1 MIRFKLI
8 PAILLI
14 CLTAMAIIQI
24 GGCAN
29 IVPPSGGPRDSIP
42 PYAVYAKPKDSSTN
56 IAPKEI
62 LISFNE
68 YITTNA
74 IQEQLIVS
82 PNIKNNPLVDQRLN
96 MVRIRLSDSLNANTT
111 YSLQFGNALRDV
123 NEGNIA
129 QNFTYVFSTGDYI
142 DTGKLYGKV
151 QIAETGLVDSSLI
164 AVLHPIDN
172 DSAIFK
178 DKPAYYTRINGQGI
192 FEFNFLP
199 SKDFNIYILPNDYNK
214 RYDDSTKLFAFLNNT
229 VHPTKTN
236 DSIQLY
242 AFEASPKKEKKSAS
256 NSSVKNAKK
265 QAPVLKYSS
274 NLEGNEKD
282 ILSSLTLNFET
293 PIRLNDSFKIG
304 ITDTNLIKLETA
316 QVMVNKQNKQQVE
329 IEFPWEANTDYK
341 LVLPQKSIQ
350 DSLSNF
356 LVKADTI
363 RFKTKPE
370 SSYGTAILRVNGFQQ
385 FEQPVLLLIQDQKV
399 KFSYPITQ
407 NVLRIPLLPPG
418 DYQLKLLMDVNQ
430 NGRWDTGKF
439 MGKKLQPELVRNLN
453 LNLNIRVN
461 WDNEMNLI
469 LKP

>member
-1 MIRFKLI
+1 MALI
-8 PAILLI
+8 Q
-14 CLTAMAIIQI
+14 M

-74 IQEQLIVS
+74 LQEQLIVS
-82 PNIKNNPLVDQRLN
+82 PSIKNNPLVDQRLN

-123 NEGNIA
+123 NEGNIV
-129 QNFTYVFSTGDYI
+129 QNYTYVFSTGDQI

-151 QIAETGLVDSSLI
+151 QIAETGMVDSTLI
-164 AVLHPIDN
+164 AVLHPIEN
-172 DSAIFK
+172 DSAIYK
-178 DKPAYYTRINGQGI
+178 DKPTYYTRINGKGV
-192 FEFNFLP
+192 FDFKYLP
-199 SKDFNIYILPNDYNK
+199 ATNFNIYIVPNDYNK
-214 RYDDSTKLFAFLNNT
+214 RYDDSTKLFAFLNVP
-229 VHPTKTN
+229 VHPTKTK

-242 AFEASPKKEKKSAS
+242 AFEASPKKEKKLAS
-256 NSSVKNAKK
+256 IAAVKNAKK
-265 QAPVLKYSS
+265 QSPVLKFSS
-274 NLEGNEKD
+274 NLEGKEKD
-282 ILSSLTLNFET
+282 ILSPLTLNFET
-293 PIRLNDSFKIG
+293 PIRLNDSFTMR
-304 ITDTNLIKLETA
+304 ITDTNLVQQEVAVPGINA
-316 QVMVNKQNKQQVE
+316 QNKKQVD
-329 IEFPWEANTDYK
+329 IHFPWEANTDYK
-341 LVLPQKSIQ
+341 LVLPQKSIM

-356 LVKADTI
+356 LIKADTI

-370 SSYGTAILRVNGFQQ
+370 SSYGSAILRINGFQE
-385 FEQPVLLLIQDQKV
+385 FEHPVLLLIQDQKV

-407 NVLRIPLLPPG
+407 NLLRIDLLPPG
-418 DYQLKLLMDVNQ
+418 DYQLKLLTDANQ
-430 NGRWDTGKF
+430 NGRWDTGQF
-439 MGKKLQPELVRNLN
+439 MGKKLQPELVRNLK
-453 LNLNIRVN
+453 LILNIKSN

>member
-1 MIRFKLI
+1 MIRLKLI
-8 PAILLI
+8 PAIVLS
-14 CLTAMAIIQI
+14 CLVAMALVQM

-74 IQEQLIVS
+74 LQEQLIVS
-82 PNIKNNPLVDQRLN
+82 PNIKNNPLIDQRLN
-96 MVRIRLSDSLNANTT
+96 MLRVRLSDSLNTNTT
-111 YSLQFGNALRDV
+111 YSFQFGNALRDV

-129 QNFTYVFSTGDYI
+129 QNYTYVFSTGSHI

-151 QIAETGLVDSSLI
+151 QLAETGLVDSTLI
-164 AVLHPIDN
+164 AVLHPVEN
-172 DSAIFK
+172 DSAIYK
-178 DKPAYYTRINGQGI
+178 DKPNYYTRINGQGI
-192 FEFNFLP
+192 FVFKFLP
-199 SKDFNIYILPNDYNK
+199 SEDFNIYIVPNDYNK
-214 RYDDSTKLFAFLNNT
+214 RYDDSTKLFAFLNSSVN
-229 VHPTKTN
+229 PLQTK

-242 AFEASPKKEKKSAS
+242 AFEASPKKEKKLATIAGA
-256 NSSVKNAKK
+256 KNTKK
-265 QAPVLKYSS
+265 QSPVLKYSI
-274 NLEGNEKD
+274 NLEGIEKD
-282 ILSSLTLNFET
+282 ILSPLTLNFET
-293 PIRLNDSFKIG
+293 PVRLNDSFTIG
-304 ITDTNLIKLETA
+304 ITDTNLVKQEGLTA
-316 QVMVNKQNKQQVE
+316 LVNAQNKQQVE
-329 IEFPWEANTDYK
+329 IRFPWEANTDYK
-341 LVLPQKSIQ
+341 LVLPQKSIL
-350 DSLSNF
+350 DTLSNF

-370 SSYGTAILRVNGFQQ
+370 SSYGSAIIRINGFQQ
-385 FEQPVLLLIQDQKV
+385 FEHPVLLLIQDQIV

-407 NVLRIPLLPPG
+407 NLLRIDLLPPG
-418 DYQLKLLMDVNQ
+418 DYQLKLLTDANQ

-439 MGKKLQPELVRNLN
+439 IGKKLQPELVRNLK
-453 LNLNIRVN
+453 LILNIRAN

>member
-1 MIRFKLI
+1 MALI
-8 PAILLI
+8 Q
-14 CLTAMAIIQI
+14 M

-68 YITTNA
+68 FITTNA
-74 IQEQLIVS
+74 LQEQLIVS

-123 NEGNIA
+123 NEGNIV
-129 QNFTYVFSTGDYI
+129 QNYTYVFSTGNQI
-142 DTGKLYGKV
+142 DTGKLFGKV

-164 AVLHPIDN
+164 AVLHPIEK
-172 DSAIFK
+172 DSAIYK
-178 DKPAYYTRINGQGI
+178 DKPTYYSRINGQGI
-192 FEFNFLP
+192 FEFKFLP
-199 SKDFNIYILPNDYNK
+199 ASDFNIYIVPNDFSK
-214 RYDDSTKLFAFLNNT
+214 RYDDSTKLFAFLDRS
-229 VHPTKTN
+229 VAATKTK

-242 AFEASPKKEKKSAS
+242 AFEASPKKEKKLATAIGS
-256 NSSVKNAKK
+256 KNAKK
-265 QAPVLKYSS
+265 QSPLLKYSS
-274 NLEGNEKD
+274 NLENNEKD
-282 ILSSLTLNFET
+282 ILSPLTLNFET
-293 PIRLNDSFKIG
+293 PISLNDSFIIQ
-304 ITDTNLIKLETA
+304 ITDTNLVKKEAAVLAI
-316 QVMVNKQNKQQVE
+316 NPQNKQQVE
-329 IEFPWEANTDYK
+329 IDFPWEADTDYK
-341 LVLPQKSIQ
+341 LVLPQKSIK

-356 LVKADTI
+356 LVKADTL

-370 SSYGTAILRVNGFQQ
+370 SSYGTAILRINGFQQ

-407 NVLRIPLLPPG
+407 NLLRIDLLPPG
-418 DYQLKLLMDVNQ
+418 DYQLKLLSDANQ

-439 MGKKLQPELVRNLN
+439 IGKKLQPELMRNLK
-453 LNLNIRVN
+453 LVLNIKSK

>member
-1 MIRFKLI
+1 MALI
-8 PAILLI
+8 Q
-14 CLTAMAIIQI
+14 M

-68 YITTNA
+68 FITTNA
-74 IQEQLIVS
+74 LQEQLIVS

-123 NEGNIA
+123 NEGNIV
-129 QNFTYVFSTGDYI
+129 QNYTYVFSTGNQI
-142 DTGKLYGKV
+142 DTGKLFGKV

-164 AVLHPIDN
+164 AVLHPIEK
-172 DSAIFK
+172 DSAIYK
-178 DKPAYYTRINGQGI
+178 DKPTYYSRINGQGI
-192 FEFNFLP
+192 FEFKFLP
-199 SKDFNIYILPNDYNK
+199 ASDFNIYIVPNDFSK
-214 RYDDSTKLFAFLNNT
+214 RYDDSTKLFAFLDRS
-229 VHPTKTN
+229 VAATKTK

-242 AFEASPKKEKKSAS
+242 AFEASPKKEKKLATTIGS
-256 NSSVKNAKK
+256 KNAKK
-265 QAPVLKYSS
+265 QSPLLKYSS
-274 NLEGNEKD
+274 NLENNEKD
-282 ILSSLTLNFET
+282 ILSPLTLNFET
-293 PIRLNDSFKIG
+293 PISLNDSFIIQ
-304 ITDTNLIKLETA
+304 ITDTNLVKKEAAVLAI
-316 QVMVNKQNKQQVE
+316 NPQNKQQVE
-329 IEFPWEANTDYK
+329 IDFPWEADTDYK
-341 LVLPQKSIQ
+341 LILPQKSIK

-356 LVKADTI
+356 LVKADTL

-370 SSYGTAILRVNGFQQ
+370 SSYGTAILRINGFQQ

-407 NVLRIPLLPPG
+407 NLLRIDLLPPG
-418 DYQLKLLMDVNQ
+418 DYQLKLLSDANQ

-439 MGKKLQPELVRNLN
+439 IGKKLQPELVRNLN
-453 LNLNIRVN
+453 LILNIRAK

>member
-1 MIRFKLI
+1 MALI
-8 PAILLI
+8 Q
-14 CLTAMAIIQI
+14 M

-68 YITTNA
+68 FITTNA
-74 IQEQLIVS
+74 LQEQLIVS

-111 YSLQFGNALRDV
+111 YSFQFGNALRDV
-123 NEGNIA
+123 NEGNIV
-129 QNFTYVFSTGDYI
+129 QNYTYVFSTGNQI
-142 DTGKLYGKV
+142 DTGKLFGKV

-164 AVLHPIDN
+164 AVLHPIEK
-172 DSAIFK
+172 DSAIYK
-178 DKPAYYTRINGQGI
+178 DKPTYYSRINGQGI
-192 FEFNFLP
+192 FEFKFLP
-199 SKDFNIYILPNDYNK
+199 ASDFNIYIVPNDFSK
-214 RYDDSTKLFAFLNNT
+214 RYDDSTKLFAFLDRS
-229 VHPTKTN
+229 VAATKTK

-242 AFEASPKKEKKSAS
+242 AFEASPKKEKKLATAIGS
-256 NSSVKNAKK
+256 KNAKK
-265 QAPVLKYSS
+265 QSPLLKYSS
-274 NLEGNEKD
+274 NLENNEKD
-282 ILSSLTLNFET
+282 ILSPLTLNFET
-293 PIRLNDSFKIG
+293 PISLNDSFIIQ
-304 ITDTNLIKLETA
+304 ITDTNLVKKEAAVLAI
-316 QVMVNKQNKQQVE
+316 NPQNKQQVE
-329 IEFPWEANTDYK
+329 IDFPWEADTDYK
-341 LVLPQKSIQ
+341 LVLPQKSIK

-356 LVKADTI
+356 LVKADTL

-370 SSYGTAILRVNGFQQ
+370 SSYGTAILRINGFQQ
-385 FEQPVLLLIQDQKV
+385 FDHPVLLLIQDQKV

-407 NVLRIPLLPPG
+407 NLLRIDLLPPG
-418 DYQLKLLMDVNQ
+418 DYQLKLLSDANQ

-439 MGKKLQPELVRNLN
+439 IGKKLQPELVRNLN
-453 LNLNIRVN
+453 LILNIKSK

>member
-1 MIRFKLI
+1 MTRFRLI
-8 PAILLI
+8 PATLII
-14 CLTAMAIIQI
+14 CLTAMALMQI

-42 PYAVYAKPKDSSTN
+42 PYAVYAKPKDSSTG

-74 IQEQLIVS
+74 LQEQLIVS
-82 PNIKNNPLVDQRLN
+82 PNIKNNPLIDQRLN

-111 YSLQFGNALRDV
+111 YSFQFGNALRDV

-129 QNFTYVFSTGDYI
+129 QNYTYVFSTGDKI

-151 QIAETGLVDSSLI
+151 QIAESGLVDSSLI

-178 DKPAYYTRINGQGI
+178 DKPNYYSRINGQGV
-192 FEFNFLP
+192 FEFKFLP
-199 SKDFNIYILPNDYNK
+199 ERNFNIYIVPNDYNK
-214 RYDDSTKLFAFLNNT
+214 KYDDSTKLFAFLNNT
-229 VHPTKTN
+229 VHPSKTT

-242 AFEASPKKEKKSAS
+242 AFEASPKKEKKLAS
-256 NSSVKNAKK
+256 IAAAKNAKR
-265 QAPVLKYSS
+265 QSPILKYSS
-274 NLEGNEKD
+274 NLEGKEKD
-282 ILSSLTLNFET
+282 VLSPLTLNFET
-293 PIRLNDSFKIG
+293 PIQLNDSFSIG
-304 ITDTNLIKLETA
+304 ITDTNLVKQEGM
-316 QVMVNKQNKQQVE
+316 QVTIQGGNKQQVD
-329 IEFPWEANTDYK
+329 IQFPWEFNTDYK
-341 LVLPQKSIQ
+341 LLIPQKSIQ

-356 LVKADTI
+356 LIKADTL
-363 RFKTKPE
+363 RFKTKAE
-370 SSYGTAILRVNGFQQ
+370 SSYGTAILRINGFQQ
-385 FEQPVLLLIQDQKV
+385 FEHPVLLLIQDQKV

-407 NVLRIPLLPPG
+407 NLLRIDLLPPG
-418 DYQLKLLMDVNQ
+418 DYQLKLLSDANQ

-439 MGKKLQPELVRNLN
+439 MGNQLQPEIVRNLN
-453 LNLNIRVN
+453 LILNIRSN

>member
-1 MIRFKLI
+1 MALI
-8 PAILLI
+8 Q
-14 CLTAMAIIQI
+14 M

-68 YITTNA
+68 FITTNA
-74 IQEQLIVS
+74 LQEQLIVS

-123 NEGNIA
+123 NEGNIV
-129 QNFTYVFSTGDYI
+129 QNYTYVFSTGNQI
-142 DTGKLYGKV
+142 DTGKLFGKV

-164 AVLHPIDN
+164 AVLHPIEK
-172 DSAIFK
+172 DSAIYK
-178 DKPAYYTRINGQGI
+178 DKPTYYSRINGQGI
-192 FEFNFLP
+192 FEFKFLP
-199 SKDFNIYILPNDYNK
+199 ASDFNIYIVPNDFSK
-214 RYDDSTKLFAFLNNT
+214 RYDDSTKLFAFLDRS
-229 VHPTKTN
+229 VAATKTK

-242 AFEASPKKEKKSAS
+242 AFEASPKKEKKLATTIGS
-256 NSSVKNAKK
+256 KNAKK
-265 QAPVLKYSS
+265 QSPLLKYSS
-274 NLEGNEKD
+274 NLENNEKD
-282 ILSSLTLNFET
+282 ILSPLTLNFET
-293 PIRLNDSFKIG
+293 PISLNDSFTIQ
-304 ITDTNLIKLETA
+304 ITDTNLVKKEAAVLAINA
-316 QVMVNKQNKQQVE
+316 QNKQQVE
-329 IEFPWEANTDYK
+329 IDFPWEADTDYK
-341 LVLPQKSIQ
+341 LVLPQKSIK

-356 LVKADTI
+356 LVKADTL

-370 SSYGTAILRVNGFQQ
+370 SSYGTAILRINGFQQ
-385 FEQPVLLLIQDQKV
+385 FEHPVLLLIQDQKV

-407 NVLRIPLLPPG
+407 NLLRIDLLPPG
-418 DYQLKLLMDVNQ
+418 DYQLKLLTDANQ

-439 MGKKLQPELVRNLN
+439 IGKKLQPELVRNLK
-453 LNLNIRVN
+453 LVLNIKSK

>member
-1 MIRFKLI
+1 MALI
-8 PAILLI
+8 Q
-14 CLTAMAIIQI
+14 M

-74 IQEQLIVS
+74 LQEQLIVS

-123 NEGNIA
+123 NEGNIV
-129 QNFTYVFSTGDYI
+129 QNYTYVFSTGNHI
-142 DTGKLYGKV
+142 DTGKLFGKV

-164 AVLHPIDN
+164 AVLHPIEK
-172 DSAIFK
+172 DSAIYK
-178 DKPAYYTRINGQGI
+178 DKPTYYSRINGQGI
-192 FEFNFLP
+192 FEFKFLP
-199 SKDFNIYILPNDYNK
+199 ASDFNIYIVPNDYSK
-214 RYDDSTKLFAFLNNT
+214 RYDDSTKLFAFLDRS
-229 VHPTKTN
+229 VAATKTK

-242 AFEASPKKEKKSAS
+242 AFEASPKKEKKLATAIGS
-256 NSSVKNAKK
+256 KNAKK
-265 QAPVLKYSS
+265 QSPLLKYSS
-274 NLEGNEKD
+274 NLEGQEKD
-282 ILSSLTLNFET
+282 FLSPLTLNFET
-293 PIRLNDSFKIG
+293 LIRLNDSFKIG
-304 ITDTNLIKLETA
+304 IADTNLVQQEGVKVL
-316 QVMVNKQNKQQVE
+316 VNAQNKQQVT
-329 IEFPWEANTDYK
+329 IDFPWEAGTDYK

-356 LVKADTI
+356 LVKADTL

-370 SSYGTAILRVNGFQQ
+370 SSYGTAILRINGFQQ
-385 FEQPVLLLIQDQKV
+385 FEHPVLLLIQDQKV

-407 NVLRIPLLPPG
+407 NLLRIDLLPPG
-418 DYQLKLLMDVNQ
+418 DYQLKLLSDANQ

-439 MGKKLQPELVRNLN
+439 IGKKLQPELVRNLK
-453 LNLNIRVN
+453 LILNIKSN

>member
-1 MIRFKLI
+1 MIRSKLI
-8 PAILLI
+8 PTILLC
-14 CLTAMAIIQI
+14 CLTAMAIIQM

-74 IQEQLIVS
+74 LQEQLIVS

-123 NEGNIA
+123 NEGNIV
-129 QNFTYVFSTGDYI
+129 QNYTYVFSTGNQI
-142 DTGKLYGKV
+142 DTGKLFGKV
-151 QIAETGLVDSSLI
+151 QIAETGMVDSTLI
-164 AVLHPIDN
+164 AVLHPIEN
-172 DSAIFK
+172 DSAIYK
-178 DKPAYYTRINGQGI
+178 DKPTYYTRINGKGV
-192 FEFNFLP
+192 FEFKFLP
-199 SKDFNIYILPNDYNK
+199 AKDFNIYIVPNDYNK
-214 RYDDSTKLFAFLNNT
+214 RYDDSTKLFAFLDRSVN
-229 VHPTKTN
+229 PTQTN

-242 AFEASPKKEKKSAS
+242 AFEASPKKEKKALSTVGA
-256 NSSVKNAKK
+256 KNAKK
-265 QAPVLKYSS
+265 QSPLLKYSS

-282 ILSSLTLNFET
+282 ILNPLILNFET
-293 PIRLNDSFKIG
+293 PIRLNDSFTIR
-304 ITDTNLIKLETA
+304 ITDTNLVTKEGAVTA
-316 QVMVNKQNKQQVE
+316 INAQNKQQVD
-329 IEFPWEANTDYK
+329 IDFPWEANTDYK
-341 LVLPQKSIQ
+341 LVLPQKSIM

-370 SSYGTAILRVNGFQQ
+370 SSYGSAILRINGFQE
-385 FEQPVLLLIQDQKV
+385 FEHPVLLLIQDQKV

-407 NVLRIPLLPPG
+407 NLLRIDLLPPG
-418 DYQLKLLMDVNQ
+418 DYQLKLLSDANQ

-439 MGKKLQPELVRNLN
+439 MGKKLQPELVRNLK
-453 LNLNIRVN
+453 LILNIKSN

>member
-1 MIRFKLI
+1 MTRFKLI

-14 CLTAMAIIQI
+14 CLTAMALIQI

-42 PYAVYAKPKDSSTN
+42 PYAVYAKPKDSSRG

-74 IQEQLIVS
+74 LQEQLIVS
-82 PNIKNNPLVDQRLN
+82 PNMKNNPLVDQRLN

-111 YSLQFGNALRDV
+111 YSLQFGNAIRDV
-123 NEGNIA
+123 NEGNII
-129 QNFTYVFSTGDYI
+129 QNYTYVFSTGAQI

-151 QIAETGLVDSSLI
+151 RIAETGLVDSSLI

-178 DKPAYYTRINGQGI
+178 DKPNYYTRINGQGV
-192 FEFNFLP
+192 FEFKFLP
-199 SKDFNIYILPNDYNK
+199 DTDFNIYILPNDYTK
-214 RYDDSTKLFAFLNNT
+214 KYDDSTKLFAFLNSA
-229 VHPTKTN
+229 VHPSKTK

-242 AFEASPKKEKKSAS
+242 AFEASPKKEKKLT
-256 NSSVKNAKK
+256 NSIGAKNTKK
-265 QAPVLKYSS
+265 ESPLLKYSS
-274 NLEGNEKD
+274 NLEGKEKD
-282 ILSSLTLNFET
+282 FLSPLALNFET
-293 PIRLNDSFKIG
+293 LIQLNDSFKIM
-304 ITDTNLIKLETA
+304 ITDTNLA
-316 QVMVNKQNKQQVE
+316 QQAGATVLVNAQNKQQVD
-329 IEFPWEANTDYK
+329 IDFPWEANTDYK

-356 LVKADTI
+356 LIKADTI

-370 SSYGTAILRVNGFQQ
+370 SSYGTAILRINGFQQ

-399 KFSYPITQ
+399 KFSYPVTQ

-418 DYQLKLLMDVNQ
+418 DYQLKLLMDNNQ

-453 LNLNIRVN
+453 LILNIRAN

>member
-1 MIRFKLI
+1 MIRSKIFPVIVLSCI
-8 PAILLI
+8 GAMTLLQ
-14 CLTAMAIIQI
+14 M

-56 IAPKEI
+56 IAPKQI

-74 IQEQLIVS
+74 LQEQLIVS

-111 YSLQFGNALRDV
+111 YSIQFGNALRDV

-129 QNFTYVFSTGDYI
+129 QNYTYVFSTGNQI

-151 QIAETGLVDSSLI
+151 QIAETGLVDSTLI
-164 AVLHPIDN
+164 AVLHPIEN
-172 DSAIFK
+172 DSAIYK
-178 DKPAYYTRINGQGI
+178 DKPTYFTRINGKGV
-192 FEFNFLP
+192 FEFKFLP
-199 SKDFNIYILPNDYNK
+199 AKAFNIYIVPNDFNK
-214 RYDDSTKLFAFLNNT
+214 RYDDSTKLFAFLNSH
-229 VHPTKTN
+229 VDPTQTK

-242 AFEASPKKEKKSAS
+242 AFEASPKKEKKLAS
-256 NSSVKNAKK
+256 IAGVKNAKK
-265 QAPVLKYSS
+265 QSPILKYNS
-274 NLEGNEKD
+274 NLEGREKD
-282 ILSSLTLNFET
+282 ILSPLILNFET
-293 PIRLNDSFKIG
+293 PILLNDSFPIG
-304 ITDTNLIKLETA
+304 ITDTNLVKQEGATILINA
-316 QVMVNKQNKQQVE
+316 QNKQQVE
-329 IEFPWEANTDYK
+329 IDFPWEANTAYK

-350 DSLSNF
+350 DTLSNF

-370 SSYGTAILRVNGFQQ
+370 SSYGSAILRINGFQQ
-385 FEQPVLLLIQDQKV
+385 FEHPVLLLLQDQKV

-407 NVLRIPLLPPG
+407 NLLRIALLPPG
-418 DYQLKLLMDVNQ
+418 EYQLKLLSDTNQ

-439 MGKKLQPELVRNLN
+439 IGQKIQPELVRNLK
-453 LNLNIRVN
+453 LILNIRSN
-461 WDNEMNLI
+461 WDNEMNLV

>member
-1 MIRFKLI
+1 MALI
-8 PAILLI
+8 Q
-14 CLTAMAIIQI
+14 M

-74 IQEQLIVS
+74 LQEQLIVS

-123 NEGNIA
+123 NEGNIV
-129 QNFTYVFSTGDYI
+129 QNYTYVFSTGNQI
-142 DTGKLYGKV
+142 DTGKLFGKV

-164 AVLHPIDN
+164 AVLHPIEK
-172 DSAIFK
+172 DSAIYK
-178 DKPAYYTRINGQGI
+178 DKPTYYSRINGQGI
-192 FEFNFLP
+192 FEFKFLP
-199 SKDFNIYILPNDYNK
+199 ASDFNIYIVPNDFSK
-214 RYDDSTKLFAFLNNT
+214 RYDDSTKLFAFLDRS
-229 VHPTKTN
+229 VAATKTK

-242 AFEASPKKEKKSAS
+242 AFEASPKKEKKLATTIGS
-256 NSSVKNAKK
+256 KNAKK
-265 QAPVLKYSS
+265 QSPLLKYSS
-274 NLEGNEKD
+274 NLENNEKD
-282 ILSSLTLNFET
+282 ILSPLTLNFET
-293 PIRLNDSFKIG
+293 PISLNDSFTIQ
-304 ITDTNLIKLETA
+304 ITDTNLVKKEAAVLAI
-316 QVMVNKQNKQQVE
+316 NPQNKQQVE
-329 IEFPWEANTDYK
+329 IDFPWEADTDYK
-341 LVLPQKSIQ
+341 LILPQKSIK

-356 LVKADTI
+356 LVKADTL

-370 SSYGTAILRVNGFQQ
+370 SSYGTAILRINGFQQ

-407 NVLRIPLLPPG
+407 NLMRIDLLPPG
-418 DYQLKLLMDVNQ
+418 DYQLKLLSDANQ

-439 MGKKLQPELVRNLN
+439 MGKKLQPELVRNLK
-453 LNLNIRVN
+453 LVLNIRAK

>member
-1 MIRFKLI
+1 MIRLKLI
-8 PAILLI
+8 PTILLC
-14 CLTAMAIIQI
+14 CLTAMTLIQM

-42 PYAVYAKPKDSSTN
+42 PYAVYAKPKDSSIN

-68 YITTNA
+68 FITTNA
-74 IQEQLIVS
+74 LQEQLIVS

-123 NEGNIA
+123 NEGNIV
-129 QNFTYVFSTGDYI
+129 QNYTYVFSTGNQI
-142 DTGKLYGKV
+142 DTGKLFGKV

-164 AVLHPIDN
+164 AVLHPIEK
-172 DSAIFK
+172 DSAIYK
-178 DKPAYYTRINGQGI
+178 DKPTYYSRINGQGV
-192 FEFNFLP
+192 FEFKFLP
-199 SKDFNIYILPNDYNK
+199 ASDFNIYIVPNDYSK
-214 RYDDSTKLFAFLNNT
+214 RYDDSTKLFAFLDRS
-229 VHPTKTN
+229 VAATKTK

-242 AFEASPKKEKKSAS
+242 AFEASPKKEKKLATAIGS
-256 NSSVKNAKK
+256 KNAKK
-265 QAPVLKYSS
+265 QSPLLKYSS
-274 NLEGNEKD
+274 NLEGQEKD
-282 ILSSLTLNFET
+282 FLSPLTLNFET
-293 PIRLNDSFKIG
+293 LIRLNDSFKIG
-304 ITDTNLIKLETA
+304 ITDTNLVQQEGVKVL
-316 QVMVNKQNKQQVE
+316 VNAQNKQQVT
-329 IEFPWEANTDYK
+329 IDFPWEAGTDYK

-356 LVKADTI
+356 LVKADTL

-370 SSYGTAILRVNGFQQ
+370 SSYGTAILRINGFQQ
-385 FEQPVLLLIQDQKV
+385 FEHPVLLLIQDQKV

-407 NVLRIPLLPPG
+407 NLLRIDLLPPG
-418 DYQLKLLMDVNQ
+418 DYQLKLLSDANQ

-439 MGKKLQPELVRNLN
+439 IGKKLQPELVRNLN
-453 LNLNIRVN
+453 LILNIRAK

>member
-1 MIRFKLI
+1 MIRSKLI
-8 PAILLI
+8 PTILLC
-14 CLTAMAIIQI
+14 CLTAMAIIQM

-74 IQEQLIVS
+74 LQEQLIVS

-123 NEGNIA
+123 NEGNIV
-129 QNFTYVFSTGDYI
+129 QNYTYVFSTGNQI
-142 DTGKLYGKV
+142 DTGKLFGKV
-151 QIAETGLVDSSLI
+151 QIAETGMVDSSLV
-164 AVLHPIDN
+164 AVLHPIEN

-178 DKPAYYTRINGQGI
+178 DKPNYYTRINGQGI
-192 FEFNFLP
+192 FEFKFLP
-199 SKDFNIYILPNDYNK
+199 ATNFNIYIVPNDYSK
-214 RYDDSTKLFAFLNNT
+214 RYDDSTKLFAFLDRSVN
-229 VHPTKTN
+229 PTQTN

-242 AFEASPKKEKKSAS
+242 AFEASPKKEKKALSTVGA
-256 NSSVKNAKK
+256 KNAKK
-265 QAPVLKYSS
+265 QSPLLKYSS

-282 ILSSLTLNFET
+282 ILNPLILNFET
-293 PIRLNDSFKIG
+293 PIRLNDSFTIR
-304 ITDTNLIKLETA
+304 ITDTNLVTKEGAVTA
-316 QVMVNKQNKQQVE
+316 INAQNKQQVD
-329 IEFPWEANTDYK
+329 IDFPWEANTDYK
-341 LVLPQKSIQ
+341 LVLPQKSIM
-350 DSLSNF
+350 DSLFNF

-370 SSYGTAILRVNGFQQ
+370 SSYGSAILRINGFQE
-385 FEQPVLLLIQDQKV
+385 FEYPVLLLIQDQKV

-407 NVLRIPLLPPG
+407 NLLRIDLLPPG
-418 DYQLKLLMDVNQ
+418 DYQLKLLSDANQ

-439 MGKKLQPELVRNLN
+439 MGKKLQPELVRNLK
-453 LNLNIRVN
+453 LILNIKSN